1 MKSKRIIFALFLIL
15 SVALFGCNGGGSVSD
30 DQVAGAT
37 DYPALAD
44 GTYTV
49 KFTTDNTMFHVNE
62 VCDGKATLT
71 VSNGQ
76 MTVHLIMPS
85 KNVLNLY
92 PGLSE
97 DAAKEGAELINPTT
111 ETVTYPDGLSEEVY
125 AYDVPVPYLDEEFDL
140 ALIGNKEIWYDHKVV
155 VSSPVEDDE
164 TEATEEAEETEAAD
178 DTETETAESEQLING
193 GRVTGT
199 YTCEFDFEGGSG
211 KAYIESP
218 AILNVDEEQVT
229 ATITWSSENY
239 DYMIVDG
246 EKYLPENTEGNS
258 VFTIP
263 VTVFDQPITV
273 IGDTVAMSQPYEI
286 EYTITFHADSVTPV
300 DDTTDS
306 EQE

>member
-1 MKSKRIIFALFLIL
+1 MKSKRIIFALLIVL

-30 DQVAGAT
+30 DQTAVAA

-85 KNVLNLY
+85 KNVVNLY
-92 PGLSE
+92 PGLAE

-111 ETVTYPDGLSEEVY
+111 ESVTYPDGLSEEVY
-125 AYDVPVPYLDEEFDL
+125 AFDVPVPYLDEEFDL
-140 ALIGNKEIWYDHKVV
+140 ALIGTKEVWYDHKVV
-155 VSSPVEDDE
+155 VSSPIEEDE

-178 DTETETAESEQLING
+178 DTETETAESDELING
-193 GRVTGT
+193 GQVTGT

-211 KAYIESP
+211 RAYIESP

>member
-1 MKSKRIIFALFLIL
+1 MKSKRIIFALLIVL
-15 SVALFGCNGGGSVSD
+15 SVALFGCNGGESVSD
-30 DQVAGAT
+30 DQTAVAA

-44 GTYTV
+44 GAYTV

-85 KNVLNLY
+85 KNVVNLY
-92 PGLSE
+92 PGLAE

-111 ETVTYPDGLSEEVY
+111 ESVTYPDGLSEEVY
-125 AYDVPVPYLDEEFDL
+125 AFDVPVPYLDEEFDL
-140 ALIGNKEIWYDHKVV
+140 ALIGTKEVWYDHKVV
-155 VSSPVEDDE
+155 VSSPVED
-164 TEATEEAEETEAAD
+164 EEAPEEAEAAD
-178 DTETETAESEQLING
+178 DTETETAESDELING
-193 GRVTGT
+193 GRVSGT

-211 KAYIESP
+211 RAYIESP
-218 AILNVDEEQVT
+218 AILNVNEEQVT